1 MANRRAR
8 SVGNTAHEVVLL
20 VVGGLAVAI
29 TPLGP
34 PARWCRWSWVGRLRL
49 AGQVLDRN
57 QIGEESEVAGV
68 VGDDGRR
75 AVGEGAGDDVGIV
88 HLFAGPAATS
98 SISRKVVAAPSPRS
112 LAIERISSALS
123 SASLGVMPRPL
134 ASSGLVMTARYSR
147 MICGVTARYRSSVV
161 RNATACPRWSRLR
174 SVAASSTLVS
184 TTTRGGGSALI
195 VTVELGAIKRCS
207 APRGDRPK
215 AQQAG
220 RCFGDRLGGDP
231 REGVAKLLLRGVP
244 PSRRAPPEG
253 RDRLVRHIPDVKC
266 LHHPM
271 LAQALASGCPRIEQP
286 PKWEH
291 TSTGEAT

>member
-1 MANRRAR
+1 MDVAPWARAQATTLASCTCSPVQRQPAPSAAR
-8 SVGNTAHEVVLL
+8 SSQRRHREALRSRGSHRRCRAPRSESCR
-20 VVGGLAVAI
+20 GRW
-29 TPLGP
+29 P
-34 PARWCRWSWVGRLRL
+34 PAAWSC
-49 AGQVLDRN
+49 
-57 QIGEESEVAGV
+57 
-68 VGDDGRR
+68 
-75 AVGEGAGDDVGIV
+75 
-88 HLFAGPAATS
+88 
-98 SISRKVVAAPSPRS
+98 
-112 LAIERISSALS
+112 
-123 SASLGVMPRPL
+123 
-134 ASSGLVMTARYSR
+134 ARYSR